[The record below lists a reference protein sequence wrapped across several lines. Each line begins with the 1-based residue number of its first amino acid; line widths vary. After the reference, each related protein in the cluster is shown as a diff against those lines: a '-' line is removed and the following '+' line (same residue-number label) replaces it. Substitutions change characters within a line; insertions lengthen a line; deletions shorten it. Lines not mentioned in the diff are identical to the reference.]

1 MKSLE
6 IDPIPIASHDFLSL
20 PHARRGTGSAG
31 QTTVREAAQNFEALF
46 VLELLQEMEKT
57 LEKGSIFGDGLE
69 GKTYADLVRW
79 ELAKN
84 ISTQSPLGIADALV
98 QQLEPHEAAQS
109 ATGEN
114 IP

>member
-1 MKSLE
+1 M
-6 IDPIPIASHDFLSL
+6 IDPIPIARHDFLSL
-20 PHARRGTGSAG
+20 PHTGKGIENTG

-69 GKTYADLVRW
+69 GKTYADLMRW
-79 ELAKN
+79 ELAKK
-84 ISTQSPLGIADALV
+84 ISTQSPLGIADALI
-98 QQLEPHEAAQS
+98 QQLEPPKAAQS

-114 IP
+114 TP